1 MTEKF
6 IYYIVILWL
15 IMETITFKLQENV
28 LKKIDGILRPLNFNT
43 RTEFIR
49 EAIRDKLNKV
59 ETEKFMRK
67 LVQHK
72 GVAKVHVS
80 DERLHEIRDE
90 VAKEYA
96 RKFGVELN

>member
-1 MTEKF
+1 
-6 IYYIVILWL
+6 
-15 IMETITFKLQENV
+15 METITFKLQENV

-49 EAIRDKLNKV
+49 EAIRDKLNTV

-67 LVQHK
+67 LAQHK
-72 GVAKVHVS
+72 GAAKVHVS

-96 RKFGVELN
+96 KKFGVKLD

>member
-1 MTEKF
+1 
-6 IYYIVILWL
+6 
-15 IMETITFKLQENV
+15 METITFKLQENV
-28 LKKIDGILRPLNFNT
+28 LQKIDRILRPLNFNT

-59 ETEKFMRK
+59 ETEKFMKK
-67 LVQHK
+67 LVKYK
-72 GVAKVHVS
+72 GTAKVHVS

-96 RKFGVELN
+96 KKFGVNLN